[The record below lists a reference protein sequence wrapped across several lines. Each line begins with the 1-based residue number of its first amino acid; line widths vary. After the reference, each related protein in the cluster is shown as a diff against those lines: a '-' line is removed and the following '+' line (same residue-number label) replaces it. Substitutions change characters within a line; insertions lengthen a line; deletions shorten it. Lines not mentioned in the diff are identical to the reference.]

1 MLDYN
6 VARSMCLSP
15 IFSAIHE
22 TGIKTGEVAYLTGMA
37 QPRIIEIAL
46 GHGAE
51 ATIEEVA
58 RLASLVGMELS
69 IVPEAAGVAAFTE
82 FDAHRITRADMGGY
96 ARRIVEMTEKVAD
109 FCVDLRIAT
118 ELPTNTFERVFGIE
132 DGFLTKIA
140 DSERSSST
148 DLQEMYKY
156 LSGFCATL
164 ASFPK
169 TSEYTNYYRAVMATT
184 ESEMIAAPAIRVAQF
199 ASMQG

>member
-15 IFSAIHE
+15 ILSAIHKA
-22 TGIKTGEVAYLTGMA
+22 GIKTGEVSYLTGMA
-37 QPRIIEIAL
+37 QPRILEIAL
-46 GHGAE
+46 GHGPE
-51 ATIEEVA
+51 ATIEEAA

-69 IVPEAAGVAAFTE
+69 IVPETAGVAAFTE
-82 FDAHRITRADMGGY
+82 FDAHRITRADMSGY

-118 ELPTNTFERVFGIE
+118 EMPTSQFERLFGVE

-148 DLQEMYKY
+148 NLQEMYKY
-156 LSGFCATL
+156 LSSFCATL
-164 ASFPK
+164 AAFPK
-169 TSEYTNYYRAVMATT
+169 ASQYTNYYRALMATNQN
-184 ESEMIAAPAIRVAQF
+184 EPIAAPVFRVAHF
-199 ASMQG
+199 SAMPG

>member
-15 IFSAIHE
+15 ILSAI
-22 TGIKTGEVAYLTGMA
+22 TKAGIKTGEISFFTGMPH
-37 QPRIIEIAL
+37 PRVLEIAF
-46 GHGAE
+46 GQGGE
-51 ATIEEVA
+51 ATLEEAA

-69 IVPEAAGVAAFTE
+69 VVPEAAGVAAFTE
-82 FDAHRITRADMGGY
+82 FAAHRIERADMGGY

-118 ELPTNTFERVFGIE
+118 ELPAGAFERRFVIE
-132 DGFLTKIA
+132 DGFMTKIA
-140 DSERSSST
+140 DNERSSST

-156 LSGFCATL
+156 LSAFGATL

-169 TSEYTNYYRAVMATT
+169 ASKYTNYYRALMATT
-184 ESEMIAAPAIRVAQF
+184 EPGTVATPVLKV
-199 ASMQG
+199 A